1 MEDEKKYKNGTRR
14 RKRVEI
20 KGNPYNHLM
29 NYPMNEIKERI
40 VYFLYDMRVAKTSQ
54 IERYTGYSLDY
65 TRKTLLDLFEN
76 RLVYRDFPKISG
88 KKYGSSEGIYFL
100 DNQGAFF
107 IAANNGLEKKDISWD
122 PRDNVVSLGA
132 VKHSL
137 DITEIRVCMEQCEN
151 LTVDEFIGERR
162 LGRIS
167 FESDGEEIVFNP
179 DSKITLSKK
188 LPDGKI
194 AKISFF
200 LEYDRSTESLNSF
213 LDKIRVYEA
222 FYRSNKI
229 TELYGK
235 IHPAILI
242 VTNHPNRTTKLRELI
257 EANKIENIKYYYST
271 LDENFKEKPFSF
283 LE

>member
-1 MEDEKKYKNGTRR
+1 VEDEKKYKNGTRR